1 MKKPL
6 STIFFCLIGIAVAVL
21 LNYFLPLTFSFY
33 FIICTVAL
41 ALCFFGGKKGLLI
54 PWAITA
60 TASVLITL
68 NYLHPDITVYS
79 NADYHVLAMQGVDQ
93 KDSVI
98 LIGKDHTQ
106 SFFDHKE
113 LSGRAYITP
122 SKTSDGT
129 CIIHYLLPSEPL
141 FAVTEERTGRLLNKQ
156 QMPSFLNRI
165 SLQNDSLRCDVTITQ
180 TDTTAVTVQFTRQDG
195 STTTPATSSFKEEI
209 LIGYNIYDILHNG
222 ISYNEQ
228 EERLLGVL
236 REAMLVRDF
245 DDIDQGVYHLTYPQA
260 LEQVQ
265 MTFDG
270 KPFTAQTV
278 EQEMLLDGDTYFY
291 IGIGSQATRPMK
303 AYYQNG
309 NVCLRYQFPY
319 LNNFPR
325 FYQDDESEENQQ
337 MMVAVTTQTK
347 SLLKSNVN
355 EAFYYP
361 LFSEANGYNFNGTI
375 TYRVNDSRTPFSTEL
390 LDNLTKGKISKSTLT
405 AHNGAVWHFQTY
417 NLRKVSPI
425 TGEPNPYVNDLTI
438 LGVVFLMII
447 IAFIT
452 SRPWAQDQQSSVI
465 MMAWLFAIP
474 LFIIRIYLLW
484 RIAVFPPVSDITL
497 NEFLRYRMELSGII
511 ANPMLL
517 TIGLTIPLP
526 LILFL
531 LSFLPKKWDEHI
543 EEWWDRHGSKKA
555 YIGVYAALLVL
566 GIIGTPVLNVAALH
580 WIGLSIFGPVVFF
593 LICEYVVSRGLN
605 VYFRIGNALVTLAV
619 LFICDPGYSIM
630 FFIFLCVYYTILL
643 YGYLKYHEKT
653 NNSRKIASRI
663 LLVVLT
669 LFLFSIIWLPTYV
682 SWLYSSEPTA
692 LGISTSRLSF
702 ILFPL
707 ILGSIILI
715 SLYIWVKPETRKMRW
730 VLGGV
735 GIGAIMVVTISFATY
750 GHDRFQNK
758 NLHFKYRT
766 IIHQQK
772 VGDIMKDERYDH
784 RNAQR
789 LLNAAQN
796 QWFLQ
801 YHLNKGDERVNCD
814 GIVTL
819 LPHFKKGVTWNTQ
832 ISDVILSRYVIG
844 ELSGNVPLFMILL
857 VLVFLFISFH
867 NKCSSPAGRA
877 ITFAVGLL
885 FLVQSTFEWMAVTN
899 RTIFFGQDFPFMSQN
914 ARITLLMFTIWLLFF
929 VYFTCHKAQGEY
941 NLELRDSLNDFT
953 KPVPQACFIVAFLII
968 FGCIFRWGNSYESLY
983 ADEKSQGDKSNAEE
997 FNISTAMNKSADELK
1012 SINLRLAEYPIT
1024 GKPLENDQD
1033 ISTLVQDI
1041 EEKTQLSAYVETLK
1055 ENGQINEFTYSLY
1068 QAFIKNLK
1076 KKNSN
1081 QNIIHLRHQDQLHY
1095 ELALNKAYFS
1105 MQSPDFDRKAW
1116 RGHVYTQVSLPS
1128 VRQEALM
1135 TKMPGMFIYTI
1146 PSSWLPSNM
1155 NWAIAD
1161 CRVKNVD
1168 DIYHK
1173 TIHKQQTDYDANL
1186 AVFPITPQDLLVFKD
1201 KQDNVVMTYQY
1212 GREEQNLMVKN
1223 MVINGKRK
1231 FFYPMKE
1238 KIFWL
1243 RDFSRFVAYSKQGT
1257 ASRDAVFV
1265 TFDSQLTESVQD
1277 TLRVLVGKE
1286 CSVVALDGYGNVR
1299 LMADYKPTGAIDPNN
1314 EELIDELGFQSYM
1327 NPDSKRDENLFGNLN
1342 LCYMQP
1348 GPGSSLKP
1356 ITYASVISQSQDMNW
1371 GALELMSPK
1380 LIHNDSVATADGRYY
1395 QLRKFGPQYKYAAD
1409 RTFKSLT
1416 SDEAGYGD
1424 NGWISNDF
1432 YLAMSS
1438 NYYNALITYLG
1449 CYDNLKDAKKNIFV
1463 VSTSNKDYPRFR
1475 TEQGGPIYTFRDA
1488 PEVMAN
1494 QILFDGLTKNF
1505 KMPTFTGYTDSLRY
1519 EFVSNS
1525 YFKKNDIKSKY
1536 DLSTHFP
1543 WVFPQES
1550 TIFDYELR
1558 NPSMSPAERL
1568 RQYTLG
1574 ASPVKVTP
1582 MKMAEMYGRLYALHP
1597 DFHATVIPNDTPFTE
1612 PWLDRNG
1619 ATTDSFVDLYRQN
1632 IYRGMQKCVQEGT
1645 AKYLNQIKGY
1655 YLYAKTGTL
1664 SLSAN
1669 SNDDRMLAVI
1679 ISNRDLTTGSQEVA
1693 AADDYKFM
1701 VVYFRF
1707 KQLDPEAQIKDQK
1720 KKTFWR
1726 TVNAVMSRIV
1736 DSSSFKIY
1744 MNKR

>member
-1 MKKPL
+1 MKSPI
-6 STIFFCLIGIAVAVL
+6 STILFCLIGVAAAVL
-21 LNYFLPLTFSFY
+21 LNHFFPLTFSYY
-33 FIICTVAL
+33 FIICIIAL
-41 ALCFFGGKKGLLI
+41 ALCFFGGKAGLLI
-54 PWAITA
+54 PWTITA

-68 NYLHPDITVYS
+68 NYLHPDISVYS
-79 NADYHVLAMQGVDQ
+79 NADYHVLAMQGVDH
-93 KDSVI
+93 KDSIV
-98 LIGKDHTQ
+98 LIGNDQTQ
-106 SFFDHKE
+106 SFFDHKKIN
-113 LSGRAYITP
+113 GRAYITP
-122 SKTSDGT
+122 SKESNGT
-129 CIIHYLLPSEPL
+129 CTIHYLLPSEPL
-141 FAVTEERTGRLLNKQ
+141 FSVVKDYRTGRLLNKQ
-156 QMPSFLNRI
+156 QMPSFQNRI
-165 SLQNDSLRCDVTITQ
+165 SLQNDSLRCDVSFTQ
-180 TDTTAVTVQFTRQDG
+180 TDSTTVTVEFARLDGRTTA
-195 STTTPATSSFKEEI
+195 PATSSFKEKI
-209 LIGYNIYDILHNG
+209 LIGYNLYDILHSG

-228 EERLLGVL
+228 EERLLSAL
-236 REAMLVRDF
+236 REAMLVRDI
-245 DDIDQGVYHLTYPQA
+245 DDLTQGVYHLTYPQA

-303 AYYQNG
+303 AYYQND
-309 NVCLRYQFPY
+309 NICLRYQFPY
-319 LNNFPR
+319 LSNFPKS
-325 FYQDDESEENQQ
+325 YQDDNDKENLQKT
-337 MMVAVTTQTK
+337 VAVTTQTK

-361 LFSEANGYNFNGTI
+361 LFGEANGYNFNGNI

-390 LDNLTKGKISKSTLT
+390 LDNQAQGRLSKSTLT
-405 AHNGAVWHFQTY
+405 ASNGAVWHFQTY
-417 NLRKVSPI
+417 NLRQESPI
-425 TGEPNPYVNDLTI
+425 TGKNNPYVNDLTI
-438 LGVVFLMII
+438 LGVVFLIII

-452 SRPWAQDQQSSVI
+452 SRPWAQDQKSSVI

-484 RIAVFPPVSDITL
+484 RIAVFPPVTDITL
-497 NEFLRYRMELSGII
+497 NEFLRYRMELPKILD
-511 ANPMLL
+511 NPMLL
-517 TIGLTIPLP
+517 TIGLTILLP
-526 LILFL
+526 LTLLL
-531 LSFLPKKWDEHI
+531 LSFLPKKWSEHF
-543 EEWWDRHGSKKA
+543 EEWWESRGSKKA
-555 YIGVYAALLVL
+555 YIGLWGALLVL
-566 GIIGTPVLNVAALH
+566 GIIGTPILNAAALH
-580 WIGLSIFGPVVFF
+580 WMGLSIFGPVFFF
-593 LICEYVVSRGLN
+593 LINEYVVSRGLN

-630 FFIFLCVYYTILL
+630 FFIFLCIYYTILL
-643 YGYLKYHEKT
+643 YGYLKYHERT
-653 NNSRKIASRI
+653 HNSKKIASRI
-663 LLVVLT
+663 LLTVLT
-669 LFLFSIIWLPTYV
+669 LFLISIIWLPTYV

-692 LGISTSRLSF
+692 LGISTSRLAF
-702 ILFPL
+702 IVFPL
-707 ILGSIILI
+707 IFGSIILI
-715 SLYIWVKPETRKMRW
+715 SLYVWVKPETKKMLW
-730 VLGGV
+730 ALIGV
-735 GIGAIMVVTISFATY
+735 GIIIIVTASFATY
-750 GHDRFQNK
+750 GYDRFQNK

-766 IIHQQK
+766 IIHQQT
-772 VGDIMKDERYDH
+772 VGEIMQDERYDH

-801 YHLNKGDERVNCD
+801 YHLNKGDERVNND

-857 VLVFLFISFH
+857 VLVFLFIIFH

-914 ARITLLMFTIWLLFF
+914 ARITLLMFTVWLLFF
-929 VYFTCHKAQGEY
+929 VYFTCHKSHSEY

-953 KPVPQACFIVAFLII
+953 KPVPQVCFIVAFLII
-968 FGCIFRWGNSYESLY
+968 FGCIFKWGNSYELLY

-997 FNISTAMNKSADELK
+997 FNISKAMNKSADELK
-1012 SINLRLAEYPIT
+1012 SINLRLAGYPIT
-1024 GKPLENDQD
+1024 GEPLEDNQD

-1055 ENGQINEFTYSLY
+1055 EEGQINEFTYSLY

-1081 QNIIHLRHQDQLHY
+1081 QNIIHLRHQDLQHY

-1116 RGHVYTQVSLPS
+1116 RGNVYTQVSSPS
-1128 VRQEALM
+1128 VKQAALM
-1135 TKMPGMFIYTI
+1135 TKLPGMFIYTI
-1146 PSSWLPSNM
+1146 PGSWLPKNKD
-1155 NWAIAD
+1155 WAIAD
-1161 CRVKNVD
+1161 CRVKNGD

-1173 TIHKQQTDYDANL
+1173 TIHKQQTDYDANM
-1186 AVFPITPQDLLVFKD
+1186 AVFPLTPQDLLEFKD

-1212 GREEQNLMVKN
+1212 GREEQNLLVKN

-1231 FFYPMKE
+1231 FFYPLKE

-1243 RDFSRFVAYSKQGT
+1243 RDFSNLVAYSKQGS

-1265 TFDSQLTESVQD
+1265 TLDGKLTESVQD
-1277 TLRVLVGKE
+1277 SLRVLVGKE
-1286 CSVVALDGYGNVR
+1286 CSVVALDGWGNVR
-1299 LMADYKPTGAIDPNN
+1299 LMADYKPSGTIDPNN

-1327 NPDSKRDENLFGNLN
+1327 NPDSERDENLFGNLN
-1342 LCYMQP
+1342 LCYLRP

-1356 ITYASVISQSQDMNW
+1356 ITYAAVISQSQDIDW
-1371 GALELMSPK
+1371 TTLELMSPK
-1380 LIHNDSVATADGRYY
+1380 LINNDSVATTDGRYY
-1395 QLRKFGPQYKYAAD
+1395 HLRKFGPHYKYATERA
-1409 RTFKSLT
+1409 FKSLT
-1416 SDEAGYGD
+1416 SDEAGYGEK
-1424 NGWISNDF
+1424 GWISNDF

-1449 CYDNLKDAKKNIFV
+1449 HYDNLKDAKNNIFA

-1475 TEQGGPIYTFRDA
+1475 TEQGGPIYTFKDA

-1519 EFVSNS
+1519 DFVSSSFYKN
-1525 YFKKNDIKSKY
+1525 NDIKSKHE
-1536 DLSTHFP
+1536 LSTHFS

-1550 TIFDYELR
+1550 SIFDYELR
-1558 NPSMSPAERL
+1558 NPSMTPAERL
-1568 RQYTLG
+1568 RQYALG

-1597 DFHATVIPNDTPFTE
+1597 DFHASVIPNETPFTE

-1619 ATTDSFVDLYRQN
+1619 TASSTFVNLYRQN
-1632 IYRGMQKCVQEGT
+1632 VYRGMQKCVQEGT
-1645 AKYLNQIKGY
+1645 AKYLTQIKGY

-1664 SLSAN
+1664 NLGAN

-1679 ISNRDLTTGSQEVA
+1679 ISNRDLTTSEQERTL
-1693 AADDYKFM
+1693 ADDHKFM

-1707 KQLDPEAQIKDQK
+1707 KQLDPEPHIKDQRQ
-1720 KKTFWR
+1720 KTFWR
-1726 TVNAVMSRIV
+1726 TVNAVMNRIV